1 MAKEEKKAVQKL
13 TVSPEN
19 KRKIK
24 EALLARAKKRACY
37 SPKFK
42 KLAAKL
48 EAELNPTKKED

>member
-1 MAKEEKKAVQKL
+1 MVKEEKKAVKKAE
-13 TVSPEN
+13 VSPEDN
-19 KRKIK
+19 RKIK

-48 EAELNPTKKED
+48 EAELNPTKKEN